1 MTTNSTT
8 GRKADIYDDPMFNY
22 AQFWTGR
29 DYEHHA
35 ELAALRRLLAGRQY
49 DHAADIGGGFGRL
62 AVVLTEY
69 AGRVTL
75 VDPSTQ
81 QLELSREIFPG
92 QRFDRRLAEAVKLPF
107 DDGSIDLAVMV
118 RVLHHL
124 PDPDNELAEL
134 ARVLRCGGHAIVEA
148 ANSAH
153 AGRRLAAFLRGQRI
167 PAEPVDIRSA
177 ESRRRGAAPYVNHH
191 PGTITRQL
199 AAVGLDV
206 RQVLSVSNFR
216 HLLAK
221 AMIPRRVLLAAE
233 CAAQRP
239 FARVHFG
246 PSVFLLLEKRLSVQK
261 PSGSGD

>member
-1 MTTNSTT
+1 MTTNSTA
-8 GRKADIYDDPMFNY
+8 GRKSDIYNDPMFNY

-35 ELAALRRLLAGRQY
+35 ELAALRRLLAGRRY
-49 DHAADIGGGFGRL
+49 EHAADIGGGFGRL
-62 AVVLTEY
+62 AVILTEY
-69 AGRVTL
+69 AARVTL

-92 QRFDRRLAEAVKLPF
+92 QPFNRRLAEAVKLPF
-107 DDGSIDLAVMV
+107 PDGSIDLAVMV

-124 PDPDNELAEL
+124 PDPDDELAEL
-134 ARVLRCGGHAIVEA
+134 ARVLRPGGHAVIEA
-148 ANSAH
+148 ANSTH
-153 AGRRLAAFLRGQRI
+153 AGRRVAAFLRGQRI

-177 ESRRRGAAPYVNHH
+177 ESRRRGSAPYVNHH

-216 HLLAK
+216 HRLAK
-221 AMIPRRVLLAAE
+221 AVVPHSVLLAAE
-233 CAAQRP
+233 CAAQQL

-246 PSVFLLLEKRLSVQK
+246 PSVFLLLEKRLPAPM
-261 PSGSGD
+261 PSGIVD